1 MSVAAAK
8 QRNRDAMPQTA
19 AIVDAFRA
27 RFGNDVR
34 VLWAREGD
42 MEVGVRQPIGRYMTP
57 DQWLHFL
64 ATGQTP

>member
-1 MSVAAAK
+1 MSADAK
-8 QRNRDAMPQTA
+8 QRNREAMPQTA

-42 MEVGVRQPIGRYMTP
+42 VEVGTRQPSGRYMTP
-57 DQWLHFL
+57 QQWRHFL
-64 ATGQTP
+64 ATGEKP